1 MSYGKSKDLA
11 KRTESESDKVLRDKA
26 FQIAIDPKY
35 GYQKGLT
42 SMVYKFYDEKS
53 REVVLPLLLQVN
65 LLPNQIINLQMNFIG
80 RSLKNLREEK
90 FIHQLET
97 IFRVLI
103 LLISSH

>member
-1 MSYGKSKDLA
+1 
-11 KRTESESDKVLRDKA
+11 
-26 FQIAIDPKY
+26 
-35 GYQKGLT
+35 
-42 SMVYKFYDEKS
+42 MVYKFYDEKS

-65 LLPNQIINLQMNFIG
+65 LLPNQIINLQMNIIG

>member
-1 MSYGKSKDLA
+1 
-11 KRTESESDKVLRDKA
+11 
-26 FQIAIDPKY
+26 
-35 GYQKGLT
+35 
-42 SMVYKFYDEKS
+42 MVYKFYDEKS
-53 REVVLPLLLQVN
+53 REVVLPLLLQAN

>member
-1 MSYGKSKDLA
+1 
-11 KRTESESDKVLRDKA
+11 
-26 FQIAIDPKY
+26 
-35 GYQKGLT
+35 
-42 SMVYKFYDEKS
+42 MVYKFYDEKS